1 MFVTLKALPWLF
13 PFLRE
18 LFKRGRRRPTSYKRD
33 PGKGSAVF
41 LITGFFIV
49 ISVIV
54 LFSGEKIVT
63 LMMENG
69 NLKQENLTLR
79 YSRETDRELITQLQT
94 SNETRGRQVDAVVE
108 QNQLLR
114 EDVRLLLIRNQEL
127 DNTLTEFMT
136 TFKSFEKDWYQLHFG
151 IDKNKPKET
160 TKQLPSRKANS
171 IKD

>member
-18 LFKRGRRRPTSYKRD
+18 LFKRGRRSPTSYKRD
-33 PGKGSAVF
+33 PGKGSAIF

-54 LFSGEKIVT
+54 LFSGEKIIT

-94 SNETRGRQVDAVVE
+94 SNETRGRQVDAVAE

-114 EDVRLLLIRNQEL
+114 EDVRLLLMRNQEL
-127 DNTLTEFMT
+127 DNTLSDFMSEF
-136 TFKSFEKDWYQLHFG
+136 KDFERDWYRLHLG
-151 IDKNKPKET
+151 VDKNKPKV
-160 TKQLPSRKANS
+160 AN
-171 IKD
+171 KKPPAKEVKE

>member
-33 PGKGSAVF
+33 PGKGSAIF

-54 LFSGEKIVT
+54 LFSGEKIIT

-94 SNETRGRQVDAVVE
+94 SNETRGRQVDVVVE

-114 EDVRLLLIRNQEL
+114 EDVKLLLIRNKEL
-127 DNTLTEFMT
+127 DSSLNEFMT
-136 TFKSFEKDWYQLHFG
+136 VFNGFEKDWYKVHFG
-151 IDKNKPKET
+151 SDNKK
-160 TKQLPSRKANS
+160 PSDANKKPPTPTAKS
-171 IKD
+171 NLD

>member
-33 PGKGSAVF
+33 PGKGSAIF

-54 LFSGEKIVT
+54 LFSGEKIIT

-79 YSRETDRELITQLQT
+79 YSRETDRKLITQLQT
-94 SNETRGRQVDAVVE
+94 SNETRGRQVDAVAE

-114 EDVRLLLIRNQEL
+114 EDVRLLLMRNQEL
-127 DNTLTEFMT
+127 DNTLSDFMSEF
-136 TFKSFEKDWYQLHFG
+136 KDFERDWYRLHLG
-151 IDKNKPKET
+151 VDKNKPKD
-160 TKQLPSRKANS
+160 AN
-171 IKD
+171 KKPPAKEVKE